1 MVESEVRNWI
11 VSYLSDYLDMP
22 TSKIAPDTPLKDLG
36 IDSLEVVVLAGAMED
51 QFDLNGDLALFL
63 RNSTIDSLIV
73 DLRNDGLL

>member
-1 MVESEVRNWI
+1 MVESELRNWI

-22 TSKIAPDTPLKDLG
+22 ASKITPDTPLKDLG

-51 QFDLNGDLALFL
+51 QFDLKVDLTLFL

-73 DLRNDGLL
+73 DLRNNGLL